1 MGDIYNLLNNAAN
14 EKVEENLE
22 FLQRNMPNKNNKK
35 DRIFMIWLR
44 SKHMK
49 LFPLHKII

>member
-1 MGDIYNLLNNAAN
+1 MSDIYNLLNNATN
-14 EKVEENLE
+14 EKIEEKPRIPPE
-22 FLQRNMPNKNNKK
+22 EYAKQKQQK

-49 LFPLHKII
+49 LFLLHKII